1 MKIYHIERNYK
12 LPLKEQKR
20 RIREQ
25 YKSVSEILCFMHRGL
40 LFLEVFA
47 E

>member
-20 RIREQ
+20 RIKEQ
-25 YKSVSEILCFMHRGL
+25 YKSVTEILCFVHRGIRY
-40 LFLEVFA
+40 LEVFA
-47 E
+47 D